1 MNPIG
6 SIGDFGGQTRE
17 PLENVGRNRGGETR
31 KERKHWGF
39 EERPAEATREEG
51 VIANINPYA

>member
-1 MNPIG
+1 MG